1 MILGKIRAN
10 TEAKAEPSRK
20 EVLAVVSELLKK
32 VDFDIVSS
40 LIILLMFV
48 SEFYSRV
55 FSVVDINVIS
65 A

>member
-1 MILGKIRAN
+1 MILGKIKAN
-10 TEAKAEPSRK
+10 TKAKAEPSR
-20 EVLAVVSELLKK
+20 EEMLAVVSELLKK

-40 LIILLMFV
+40 LVILLMFV